1 MRHLGKV
8 PVWITYTVAFIILT
22 CIIYSPLFLDGRSL
36 IWTVDGISQ
45 HLPMLTAFQ
54 KMLKGIGT
62 QSLFGWSWN
71 LGLGA
76 DQMTT
81 FAYYVVGDPFNYLV
95 ALFPTTKIEFA
106 YQFLILIRLYATGLA
121 FLTFARIWHFSRLS
135 LLIGSLTYTFTAFAL
150 HIGMHHPFFLLPLIF
165 FPLLCW
171 GIERVF
177 RGKSWWPLAIVIAI
191 TVASNVYFAYVL
203 ALGSVIYTIW
213 RYWQQYRQTKT
224 YTRFWQ
230 LIYHLLSAVLVGVA
244 CAAVLVIPTVLAML
258 HSTRTGGQFA
268 NGLSLY
274 PLSYYIALP
283 NLVLNSD
290 GMPFWVILGISS
302 LTWLAILHSLRHFK
316 QRWDLNSL
324 LIILLVG
331 LLLPAV
337 AATFNVLSSP
347 SNRWLL
353 LSTLL
358 FSVLTMRLID
368 DWKKLDSWDYR
379 LFLGAS
385 VGLIIIIWVVN
396 GFAFNVSARDLI
408 SYILLFVLI
417 TWFIGSSAMH
427 LSRLTLIIGCF
438 TLLCLNLINT
448 GFGATMTSS
457 GVANPQQLYR
467 GSATSW
473 INKYLDGAQ
482 KALPRNDNF
491 YRTTL
496 TPGFYARG
504 AASGKK
510 NISMLL
516 GTHDIASYFSVQN
529 RSISQFSQSIGNQE
543 ADPNSPL
550 STADGRTT
558 TRNLLGVR
566 YIFELA
572 DRYDPK
578 NIPVGYHALKNN
590 DGHVSIFKDQPVA
603 GGLSNK
609 TGTIVFVNDNF
620 LPLVSTQNAQISAAK
635 YQRLNA
641 VDKEQAMIQA
651 PITDKPI
658 TGVKQVQPQKIATTV
673 PYTVKVRNVTDR
685 PVNSSSRLSQ
695 KLVTTNKKIV
705 NDNQTTNKDG
715 LHQLV
720 SDCQGHQLTY
730 DLILDHPEKWQ
741 NKELYL
747 EVSGMTMVKPT
758 LNQFLQN
765 NAANAVF
772 ANRPNTTLAKIQQ
785 FRQALHT
792 DWQLSGYYLSASTAY
807 RSNNFSQQSP
817 TNLSNYS
824 IRKRVILNLGYSSHL
839 RRIVTV
845 RFSQVPELKIH
856 HVKLMAVGF
865 KGRYQRQIKAIQKHG
880 LKQQKVTNNT
890 ITGRTQAQTASVLT
904 TSIPYS
910 TGWHLTV
917 DDKPTKTQVVNTG
930 FVGAKIP
937 AGQHK
942 VKLQYHTPGLRLG
955 AIISLIGL
963 LLLLVSILWQ
973 SHAWLHNQSNQ

>member
-1 MRHLGKV
+1 MRRLGKV
-8 PVWITYTVAFIILT
+8 PVWLAYTVVFIILT
-22 CIIYSPLFLDGRSL
+22 CIIYSPLYLDGRSL

-45 HLPMLTAFQ
+45 HLPILTAFQ
-54 KMLKGIGT
+54 RMLKGIGT

-95 ALFPTTKIEFA
+95 VLFPTTKIEFA
-106 YQFLILIRLYATGLA
+106 YQFLILLRLYATGLA
-121 FLTFARIWHFSRLS
+121 FLTFAKMWRFSRLS
-135 LLIGSLTYTFTAFAL
+135 LLIGALTYTFTAFAL
-150 HIGMHHPFFLLPLIF
+150 RIGMHHPFFLLPLIF

-177 RGKSWWPLAIVIAI
+177 RGKPWWPLAIVIAI

-203 ALGSVIYTIW
+203 ALGSVIYTVW
-213 RYWQQYRQTKT
+213 RYWQQYRRTKT
-224 YTRFWQ
+224 HDQFRP
-230 LIYHLLSAVLVGVA
+230 LIRRLLSAALVGAA

-268 NGLSLY
+268 NGLLHY
-274 PLSYYIALP
+274 PLGYYITLP

-290 GMPFWVILGISS
+290 GMPFWVILGISG

-337 AATFNVLSSP
+337 AAVFNVLSSP

-353 LSTLL
+353 LSALL

-368 DWKKLDSWDYR
+368 DWKELDSSDYR

-385 VGLIIIIWVVN
+385 IGLIIVIWIAN
-396 GFAFNVSARDLI
+396 GFTLNVSARDLV
-408 SYILLFVLI
+408 SYLLLFVLI
-417 TWFIGSSAMH
+417 TWFIGAQALH
-427 LSRLTLIIGCF
+427 LSRLALTIGCF

-448 GFGATMTSS
+448 GFSATMTSP
-457 GVANPQQLYR
+457 GVANSQQLYR

-473 INKYLDGAQ
+473 VKKYLDGAQ
-482 KALPRNDNF
+482 KALPHNGRF
-491 YRTTL
+491 YRTSI

-504 AASGKK
+504 SASGKK

-550 STADGRTT
+550 SMADGRTT
-558 TRNLLGVR
+558 TRNLLAVR

-578 NIPVGYHALKNN
+578 NIPAGYHALKNAN
-590 DGHVSIFKDQPVA
+590 GHVRVFKDQPVA

-609 TGTIVFVNDNF
+609 TGTIVFVNNNA
-620 LPLVSTQNAQISAAK
+620 LPLIATQSTQISADN
-635 YQRLNA
+635 YQQLNSI
-641 VDKEQAMIQA
+641 DREQAMVQA
-651 PITDKPI
+651 PVTDKSI
-658 TGVKQVQPQKIATTV
+658 TGIKQVQPKKVTATV
-673 PYTVKVRNVTDR
+673 PYTVKVRPVTDK
-685 PVNSSSRLSQ
+685 PVNPSGQVSQRL
-695 KLVTTNKKIV
+695 VAANKQIV
-705 NDNQTTNKDG
+705 SANQDANQSG
-715 LHQLV
+715 LHQLT
-720 SDCQGHQLTY
+720 SDRQGHQLTY
-730 DLILDHPEKWQ
+730 DLILEHPEKWQ

-758 LNQFLQN
+758 LNQALQTS
-765 NAANAVF
+765 AASAVF
-772 ANRPNTTLAKIQQ
+772 ANQPNTALAKIQQ
-785 FRQALHT
+785 FRQALHA
-792 DWQLSGYYLSASTAY
+792 DWKLSGYYLSASTAY

-824 IRKRVILNLGYSSHL
+824 VKKRVVLNLGYSRHL
-839 RRIVTV
+839 RRVVTV
-845 RFSQVPELKIH
+845 RFSQVPELKIQH
-856 HVKLMAVGF
+856 AKLMAVGF
-865 KGRYQRQIKAIQKHG
+865 KGRYQRQINTIQKHR
-880 LKQQKVTNNT
+880 LKQQSVTNNT
-890 ITGRTQAQTASVLT
+890 VSGRTQMPTASVLT

-910 TGWHLTV
+910 TGWSLTV
-917 DDKPTKTQVVNTG
+917 DGRRTKTQIVNKG

-942 VKLQYHTPGLRLG
+942 IKLQYHTPGLRLG
-955 AIISLIGL
+955 AVISFIGL
-963 LLLLVSILWQ
+963 LILLTGIIWQ
-973 SHAWLHNQSNQ
+973 SRTWRHKQSNL